1 MIQSFF
7 GGIGTITINP
17 NKRSAR
23 YSVVGINDINN
34 FIITHFENYPL
45 QSVKK

>member
-23 YSVVGINDINN
+23 YSLVGINDINN
-34 FIITHFENYPL
+34 FIVTHF
-45 QSVKK
+45 